1 MSTESINTFNN
12 VGKKWSDDD
21 IELLKNNYTNN
32 NLSVHKLSIMCQR
45 TMYAILCQL
54 KKLNI
59 IENLENANGYNEYIE
74 LRDTEK
80 EKLNDIKNNIFKN
93 DYLENN
99 LSLDELSSKYNLS
112 NKKVLKKLFKY
123 DILKESDK
131 IIYEETIT
139 NKQERTEKLD
149 AMYTDIQVLKT
160 DIDQIK
166 NDMQEFKNTFNKLIN
181 ILIKK

>member
-21 IELLKNNYTNN
+21 IELLKDNYTNK
-32 NLSVHKLSIMCQR
+32 NLSVQKLSIIHHR

-59 IENLENANGYNEYIE
+59 IENLENATGYNEYIE
-74 LRDTEK
+74 LRDNEK
-80 EKLNDIKNNIFKN
+80 ESLNHIKNELFKI

-99 LSLDELSSKYNLS
+99 LSLEDLVTKYNLS
-112 NKKVLKKLFKY
+112 NVQVLKKLFKS

-131 IIYEETIT
+131 AIYEESIT
-139 NKQERTEKLD
+139 NKTEKLD
-149 AMYTDIQVLKT
+149 AMHNDIQVMKT
-160 DIDQIK
+160 DIEQIK
-166 NDMQEFKNTFNKLIN
+166 NDMKEFKNTFNKLIN
-181 ILIKK
+181 ILTKK